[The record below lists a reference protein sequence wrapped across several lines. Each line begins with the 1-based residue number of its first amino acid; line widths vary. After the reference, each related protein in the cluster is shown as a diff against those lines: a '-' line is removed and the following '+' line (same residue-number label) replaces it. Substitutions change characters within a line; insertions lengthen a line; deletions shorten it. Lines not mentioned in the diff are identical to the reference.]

1 MPTDSQELTYMM
13 EALKMQGHSHYTQKD
28 IKRILLTYQR
38 IRSVGDKFTIADAN
52 EINEYLTTSRAPKA
66 GSFNDC

>member
-1 MPTDSQELTYMM
+1 MM
-13 EALKMQGHSHYTQKD
+13 EALKMQGHNHHSMKD

-38 IRSVGDKFTIADAN
+38 IKSVGDKFTIADAN